1 MTYASRVGGFYKKI
15 INTLPNVGKSSRF
28 ASFHSISIL
37 HPKEYRRK
45 TEGTPHL
52 YNIKELGLLVTKII
66 GNLQNEFAAQ
76 MIS

>member
-1 MTYASRVGGFYKKI
+1 MLVKAQDLLVSTPSLF
-15 INTLPNVGKSSRF
+15 
-28 ASFHSISIL
+28 SI
-37 HPKEYRRK
+37 RRK